1 MTAGALTFAYKY
13 FFIDQKRSAEYDNI
27 IEYAKRVEA
36 EGKASEKES
45 KCKAQK
51 YQQQQQQ

>member
-13 FFIDQKRSAEYDNI
+13 FFLNQKRSAEYDDI

-36 EGKASEKES
+36 EGKATEKES
-45 KCKAQK
+45 KCKAQQK
-51 YQQQQQQ
+51 YQH